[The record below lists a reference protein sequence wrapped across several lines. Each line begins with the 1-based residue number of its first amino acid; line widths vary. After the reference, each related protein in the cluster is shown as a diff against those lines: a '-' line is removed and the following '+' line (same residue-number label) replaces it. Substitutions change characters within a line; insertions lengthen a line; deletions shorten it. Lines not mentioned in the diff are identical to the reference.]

1 MAMRRPAGPRVVFLP
16 GTLGSVLVDQSLT
29 QEQAREE
36 CRRNLGPDRDRRWR
50 GKPWYPCDKLDK
62 SFVLNMTGDPDDAA
76 IVRSTIELAHNLGLQ
91 LVAEGVEDQETLEL
105 LASLGCD
112 LAQGF
117 HLARPMPPADLA
129 RLAAGDTRTHPANGL
144 R

>member
-1 MAMRRPAGPRVVFLP
+1 
-16 GTLGSVLVDQSLT
+16 
-29 QEQAREE
+29 
-36 CRRNLGPDRDRRWR
+36 
-50 GKPWYPCDKLDK
+50 
-62 SFVLNMTGDPDDAA
+62 MTGDPDDAA

-117 HLARPMPPADLA
+117 HLARPMPADDVA
-129 RLAAGDTRTHPANGL
+129 RLAAGDRFAARQAVYPLGDARAAPG
-144 R
+144 